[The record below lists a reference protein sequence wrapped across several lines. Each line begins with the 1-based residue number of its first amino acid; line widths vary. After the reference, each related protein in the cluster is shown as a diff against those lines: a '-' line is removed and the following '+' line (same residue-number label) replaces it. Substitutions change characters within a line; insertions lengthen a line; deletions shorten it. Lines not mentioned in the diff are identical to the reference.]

1 MWEGALIA
9 VFANFLVSLSLI
21 VQKHAHMKN
30 EAETARANAV
40 NANSTNTIKPVV
52 ASKDYWQLKWWWLGI
67 SINAVGELGNLI
79 AYGYAPT
86 IVVAPLGA
94 TTVMFNSFFS
104 VLILKERFRPN
115 DIAYLIAILAGIVL
129 IIYSNSGDPQ
139 PHLTVD
145 ETISQYFN
153 TWQCIVLFSTS
164 IVAIVALQ
172 LYIKLRGVNSM
183 FPALWNSAIISMY
196 TVLCSKAA
204 ITWMRAPE
212 DGKPTQLPYALLWIM
227 MASAAVTAVWSM
239 HYLQMALQSYEAS
252 LTIPT
257 FFTLFTFCC
266 IAGAALAFQEFS
278 ALTALTLALFIIG
291 LSLSVIGVYLLARR
305 GGSIAETA
313 ITQALHQGLV
323 LRPSPALRR
332 CQTSGGRIFAETAD
346 VVPTRLVYEQD
357 LQAGKLPAGL
367 SPTGCEDF
375 PGMVQSFA
383 EVLLMQV
390 CLEFAFAAM
399 IHSFRLSHPAH
410 HSSAC
415 AACLLCF
422 HLE

>member
-30 EAETARANAV
+30 EVETARATEAYLR
-40 NANSTNTIKPVV
+40 NSNPEKPVV
-52 ASKDYWQLKWWWLGI
+52 VAKGYWQLKWWWLGI
-67 SINAVGELGNLI
+67 SINAAGELGNLI

-104 VLILKERFRPN
+104 VFILKEKFRVK
-115 DIAYLIAILAGIVL
+115 DVAYLISIFAGIVL
-129 IIYSNSGDPQ
+129 IVYANNGDPH
-139 PHLTVD
+139 PPLTVD

-153 TWQCIVLFSTS
+153 TWQCIFLFSLS
-164 IVAIVALQ
+164 LVAIAGLQ
-172 LYIKLRGVNSM
+172 IYIKLRGIDSM
-183 FPALWNSAIISMY
+183 LPALWNSAIISMY

-204 ITWMRAPE
+204 IMWMRAPE
-212 DGKPTQLPYALLWIM
+212 NGKSTQLPYALLWIM
-227 MASAAVTAVWSM
+227 IAFAAITAVWSM
-239 HYLQMALQSYEAS
+239 HYLQMALQAFEAS

-278 ALTALTLALFIIG
+278 ALSAVTLVLFAVG
-291 LSLSVIGVYLLARR
+291 LLLAVVGVFLLARR

-346 VVPTRLVYEQD
+346 IAPTRLVYQQD
-357 LQAGKLPAGL
+357 LESGKTSSAV
-367 SPTGCEDF
+367 SPVGCDEI
-375 PGMVQSFA
+375 PGAVQSFA

-390 CLEFAFAAM
+390 SHAM
-399 IHSFRLSHPAH
+399 RVLHFI
-410 HSSAC
+410 
-415 AACLLCF
+415 LCF
-422 HLE
+422 ELNLLFFVQAAQFPSL